1 MKKDPELPQGP
12 CIRKILDYLAAGA
25 ADGAGAAGA
34 AGAASL
40 AACFFSA
47 CFLCTGFEAAGAAA
61 GAEAAAGAAVVSAGL
76 AAAGAS
82 ANETAAKAVRTAAT
96 RRFLFMVGIPVQSVL
111 VLAPSSVSGPGIRR
125 TCKHNASHSVS
136 VYLRRKLIQAM
147 PGELGGDPVRERAPN
162 AFWAA
167 ARP

>member
-1 MKKDPELPQGP
+1 L
-12 CIRKILDYLAAGA
+12 
-25 ADGAGAAGA
+25 
-34 AGAASL
+34 
-40 AACFFSA
+40 
-47 CFLCTGFEAAGAAA
+47 
-61 GAEAAAGAAVVSAGL
+61 AGL

-147 PGELGGDPVRERAPN
+147 PGARGGTARSATRA
-162 AFWAA
+162 
-167 ARP
+167 